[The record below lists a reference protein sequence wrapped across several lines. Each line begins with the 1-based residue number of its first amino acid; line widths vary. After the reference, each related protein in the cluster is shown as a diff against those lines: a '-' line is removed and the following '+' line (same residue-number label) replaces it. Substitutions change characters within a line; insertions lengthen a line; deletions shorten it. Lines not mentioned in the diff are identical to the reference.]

1 MVRFSHGTALK
12 QVDRHADLDTSYY
25 AFVQCIIDE
34 GKWFPDGTYHIVGY
48 MTLNGKMYRTVLKRD
63 ALGQRL
69 YLVTLHRDGDER
81 LNRKRKSVREV
92 K

>member
-1 MVRFSHGTALK
+1 MLHFSLESAQLNTPGIT
-12 QVDRHADLDTSYY
+12 
-25 AFVQCIIDE
+25 
-34 GKWFPDGTYHIVGY
+34 VGY